1 MRLKSKIIK
10 AVYEGEELLAPGQ
23 HLAADGYGMS
33 RSFTTSA
40 EPILGA
46 ESQTVRAH
54 GNAQGSLSLPV
65 CVDLPNEPA
74 AYAEGLRREAFAE
87 AHQTGLLTVTVGD
100 ETHSWQ
106 AGITSVSWQLS
117 YTSSNKV
124 RLTFT
129 YEFVRGA
136 RV

>member
-1 MRLKSKIIK
+1 MRLKSRIIK
-10 AVYEGEELLAPGQ
+10 AVYEGEEIFAPGQ

-46 ESQTVRAH
+46 ESQTVRAY
-54 GNAQGSLSLPV
+54 GNAQGDFSLPV
-65 CVDLPNEPA
+65 CVDLPCEPE
-74 AYAEGLRREAFAE
+74 AYAEALRREAFAE

-100 ETHSWQ
+100 QTHSWR
-106 AGITSVSWQLS
+106 AGITRVSSQIS
-117 YTSSNKV
+117 YAPNNKV
-124 RLTFT
+124 RLIFT
-129 YEFVRGA
+129 YDFVRGE